1 MMEPISVLTT
11 LIYRSQLNLSCRSA
25 ELRALVERAR
35 IRNTNQNITGVLL
48 SNGSDVMQI
57 LEGSEESVVKLFHKI
72 RDDQRHSGV
81 VELMRD
87 YGPRRRFNNAGML
100 LFDLQVQSPKE
111 VLQSVLDYS
120 QLESYLTSDDRV
132 FKFIQSFITGK
143 HAGNSRAP
151 ADAAKWT
158 LSREKA
164 PFGEAV
170 GLIAD
175 QICQFA
181 LQPIVEPSE
190 GKISSLEAL
199 IRSNDGGSPEHFFKT
214 LDQDKIY
221 EVDLQ
226 TKKYAFALAEKLGIG
241 SHKIAVNLLPMSL
254 VNVPGAVEF
263 LVDQISLHG
272 LQPEQVVIEVTENEM
287 ISGFNKFNSA
297 IKRLRGEGIGLAI
310 DDFGSGYAGLSLL
323 TRFQPDKIKIDREI
337 VSNIHLSG
345 AKQAIVRSIVSCCT
359 DLEITLVAEGIEK
372 LEEWCWL
379 ESAGIRRFQ
388 GFCLPG
394 RRLTGWAIFT
404 GHTWYDNAFSFLIIS
419 PLVSLCLNS

>member
-1 MMEPISVLTT
+1 MLNSNFPGASLILEPIPVLTT

-25 ELRALVERAR
+25 ELHALVERAR

-72 RDDQRHSGV
+72 RDDQRHCGV

-388 GFCLPG
+388 GFLFARPQLNG
-394 RRLTGWAIFT
+394 VGDIHWP
-404 GHTWYDNAFSFLIIS
+404 H
-419 PLVSLCLNS
+419 LVR

>member
-1 MMEPISVLTT
+1 MKYVKQYFPGASLILEPIPVLTT

-388 GFCLPG
+388 GFLFARPQLNG
-394 RRLTGWAIFT
+394 VGDIHWP
-404 GHTWYDNAFSFLIIS
+404 H
-419 PLVSLCLNS
+419 LVR

>member
-1 MMEPISVLTT
+1 MLNSNFPGASLILEPIPVLTT

-25 ELRALVERAR
+25 ELRTLVERAR

-272 LQPEQVVIEVTENEM
+272 LQPEQVIIEVTENEM

-388 GFCLPG
+388 GFLFARPQVNG
-394 RRLTGWAIFT
+394 VGDIHWP
-404 GHTWYDNAFSFLIIS
+404 H
-419 PLVSLCLNS
+419 LVR

>member
-1 MMEPISVLTT
+1 MLNSNFPGASLILEPIPVLTT

-287 ISGFNKFNSA
+287 IFGFNKFNSA

-388 GFCLPG
+388 GFLFARPQLNG
-394 RRLTGWAIFT
+394 VGDIHWP
-404 GHTWYDNAFSFLIIS
+404 H
-419 PLVSLCLNS
+419 LVR

>member
-1 MMEPISVLTT
+1 MLTT

-72 RDDQRHSGV
+72 RDDQRHCGV

-199 IRSNDGGSPEHFFKT
+199 IRSNDGGSPEHFFKP
-214 LDQDKIY
+214 LDQDRIY

-388 GFCLPG
+388 GFLFARPQLNG
-394 RRLTGWAIFT
+394 VGDIHWP
-404 GHTWYDNAFSFLIIS
+404 H
-419 PLVSLCLNS
+419 LVR

>member
-1 MMEPISVLTT
+1 MLNSNFPGASLILEPIPVLTT
-11 LIYRSQLNLSCRSA
+11 LIYRSQLHLSCRSA
-25 ELRALVERAR
+25 ELSALVERAR
-35 IRNTNQNITGVLL
+35 SRNAKLNITGVLL
-48 SNGSDVMQI
+48 SNGCDVLQI
-57 LEGSEESVVKLFHKI
+57 LEGAEESVVKLFHKI
-72 RDDQRHSGV
+72 RDDERHSGV

-87 YGPRRRFNNAGML
+87 YGPRRRFDNVGML

-111 VLQSVLDYS
+111 VLESVLHYS
-120 QLESYLTSDDRV
+120 QLESYLISDDRV
-132 FKFIQSFITGK
+132 FKFIQTFITGK
-143 HAGNSRAP
+143 HTGQTRSPVDAG
-151 ADAAKWT
+151 KWT
-158 LSREKA
+158 LACEKA
-164 PFGEAV
+164 PFGQAM
-170 GLIAD
+170 GLIAG

-199 IRSNDGGSPEHFFKT
+199 IRGNDGGSPEHFFKT
-214 LDQDKIY
+214 LDQDKLY

-226 TKKYAFALAEKLGIG
+226 TKAYAFALAEKLGIG

-254 VNVPGAVEF
+254 VKVPGAVEF
-263 LVDQISLHG
+263 LVEQIRQHG

-297 IKRLRGEGIGLAI
+297 IKQLRGEGIGLAI

-345 AKQAIVRSIVSCCT
+345 PKQAIVRSIVSCCT

-388 GFCLPG
+388 GFLFARPQLNG
-394 RRLTGWAIFT
+394 VGDIHWP
-404 GHTWYDNAFSFLIIS
+404 H
-419 PLVSLCLNS
+419 LVR

>member
-1 MMEPISVLTT
+1 MLTT

-272 LQPEQVVIEVTENEM
+272 LQPEQVIIEVTENEM

-388 GFCLPG
+388 GFLFARPQVNG
-394 RRLTGWAIFT
+394 VADIHWP
-404 GHTWYDNAFSFLIIS
+404 H
-419 PLVSLCLNS
+419 LVR